1 MNMMEMAAMEEAI
14 DQALERPE
22 VRQKYGWASKSM
34 KGCFDEGFADGF
46 RAGAAWARR
55 QSQTEPSSQAVG
67 KTSQYQ
73 GEAEAPE
80 EEA

>member
-1 MNMMEMAAMEEAI
+1 MNMLEMAAMEEVI

-46 RAGAAWARR
+46 RAGVAWARR
-55 QSQTEPSSQAVG
+55 QAETQPSSRAVG
-67 KTSQYQ
+67 TISQCLAAVEEPE
-73 GEAEAPE
+73 GEA
-80 EEA
+80 